1 MSLPNKLFTLGSP
14 AAIPAVPA
22 DTGRQEW
29 SLAAPSG
36 GEGEEEVGRSPR
48 SGAALEGVF
57 VSCFLGSSRKE
68 ILSHSA
74 VLKCDELCSSP
85 IPDLEGALG
94 VVGPPAEL

>member
-1 MSLPNKLFTLGSP
+1 M
-14 AAIPAVPA
+14 
-22 DTGRQEW
+22 
-29 SLAAPSG
+29 AAPSG
-36 GEGEEEVGRSPR
+36 GEGEGEVGRSPR